1 MAYPAFDYI
10 TPNEYLNIEI
20 RADKKHEYFDGRM
33 YAMAGAGLN
42 HNYVVSSLISN
53 IGSFLKGKKKIYKL
67 TVTMEQAW
75 ELFEK
80 QNRKCALSGLPLNFP
95 KDRNPH
101 GGTASLDRIDSNGN
115 YTLDNVQWVHKDI
128 NRLKN
133 SFDQDYF
140 INLCK
145 LVSNYLLV

>member
-1 MAYPAFDYI
+1 
-10 TPNEYLNIEI
+10 
-20 RADKKHEYFDGRM
+20 
-33 YAMAGAGLN
+33 
-42 HNYVVSSLISN
+42 
-53 IGSFLKGKKKIYKL
+53 
-67 TVTMEQAW
+67 MEQAW

-80 QNRKCALSGLPLNFP
+80 QNRKCALSGLLLNFP
-95 KDRNPH
+95 KDRNTH

-145 LVSNYLLV
+145 LVSNYLLL